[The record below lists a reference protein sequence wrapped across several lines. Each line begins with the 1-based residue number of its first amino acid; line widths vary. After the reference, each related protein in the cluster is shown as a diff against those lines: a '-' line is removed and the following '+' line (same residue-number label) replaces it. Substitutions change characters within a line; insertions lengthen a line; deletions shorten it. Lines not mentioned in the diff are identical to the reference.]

1 MQNKTK
7 KGKSNEDIHQPMDII
22 SGYLYQSFLLYGG
35 CIKMKSLI
43 KSQLKE
49 KSSMWLNYNATWH

>member
-1 MQNKTK
+1 MQSKTK
-7 KGKSNEDIHQPMDII
+7 KGKSNVDIHQPMDII

-43 KSQLKE
+43 KSQIEGKKFDVVKL
-49 KSSMWLNYNATWH
+49 